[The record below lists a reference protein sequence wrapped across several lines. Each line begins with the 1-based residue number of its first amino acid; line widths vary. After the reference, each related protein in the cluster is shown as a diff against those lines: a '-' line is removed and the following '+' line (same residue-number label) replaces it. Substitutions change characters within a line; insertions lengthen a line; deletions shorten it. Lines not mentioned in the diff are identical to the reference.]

1 MVEVVEL
8 LDVELVELSVV
19 VVVGF
24 SVVVELVE
32 VVGSGQQLAQP
43 HMSKNPPFT
52 LTYKVH

>member
-8 LDVELVELSVV
+8 VVEVVEL
-19 VVVGF
+19 
-24 SVVVELVE
+24 VELVE